1 MGSAGGWRRSA
12 TGLAYAHHREPVPVK
27 FCLQMRPWLA
37 VLIIGSAALPRG
49 AEAIPQFARKYGV
62 TCARC
67 HATPPKLNAFGE
79 RFRSNGYRMPAGMAS
94 RQTVPLAVW
103 ASARSD
109 ALHDESLVSDR
120 VRAYINKLE
129 IISGGRVVAP
139 WLSYFVEWRPVSLE
153 TTKRG
158 TRVELKDRSGR
169 FEDIF
174 LTATAD
180 QLEVAVGQFR
190 QLNQV
195 DVSLRLGLSEPLVL
209 STSLAGDAEGLPRQ
223 PDGSLSQRDSRR
235 LSLRGFSPSGRSP
248 AVRVGWSEPLSSGW
262 SWRTTATL
270 PVPGEF
276 SIPLTSEARVE
287 ASNEIE
293 FHPKGVFLESFVRRE
308 LTSLGAHLFYDDRN
322 RYLAQAVVAAQR
334 GPLYLTGIAG
344 LARTGELLRGR
355 SSLEVEY
362 VPSYH
367 FAVGGRVEDRAG
379 DGAEAAFIPY
389 INAQL
394 PGTSYTFRV
403 TAEHRFQRGRSV
415 TLFELATIF

>member
-1 MGSAGGWRRSA
+1 
-12 TGLAYAHHREPVPVK
+12 
-27 FCLQMRPWLA
+27 
-37 VLIIGSAALPRG
+37 
-49 AEAIPQFARKYGV
+49 
-62 TCARC
+62 
-67 HATPPKLNAFGE
+67 
-79 RFRSNGYRMPAGMAS
+79 
-94 RQTVPLAVW
+94 VPLAVW

-120 VRAYINKLE
+120 VRAYINRLE
-129 IISGGRVVAP
+129 IISGGTMVAP
-139 WLSYFVEWRPVSLE
+139 WLSYFVEWRAVSLE
-153 TTKRG
+153 TTRRG
-158 TRVELKDRSGR
+158 ARIELKDRSGR

-174 LTATAD
+174 VTAAAD

-209 STSLAGDAEGLPRQ
+209 STSLAGDAEGLSRQ
-223 PDGSLSQRDSRR
+223 PDGSLSRRDSRR
-235 LSLRGFSPSGRSP
+235 LALRGFSPSGRSP
-248 AVRVGWSEPLSSGW
+248 AVRVGWSEPLASGW
-262 SWRTTATL
+262 SWRTSATL

-276 SIPLTSEARVE
+276 SIPLTSEARLE
-287 ASNEIE
+287 ASNEID
-293 FHPKGVFLESFVRRE
+293 FDPKGVFLESFVRRD
-308 LTSLGAHLFYDDRN
+308 LTSLGAHLFYDDSN
-322 RYLAQAVVAAQR
+322 RFLAQAVVTGQR

-344 LARTGELLRGR
+344 VAKTGELLRGR
-355 SSLEVEY
+355 SSLEAEY

-389 INAQL
+389 INAQF

-403 TAEHRFQRGRSV
+403 TAEHRFQQGGSV